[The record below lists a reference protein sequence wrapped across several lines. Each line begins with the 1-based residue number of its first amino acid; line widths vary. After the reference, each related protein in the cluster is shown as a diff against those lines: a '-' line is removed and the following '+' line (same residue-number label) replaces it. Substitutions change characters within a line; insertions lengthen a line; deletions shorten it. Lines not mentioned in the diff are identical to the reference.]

1 MYFAHAKLCVS
12 ANGEIEKR
20 LSWFKKPQKCLFVCT
35 CACVPMRV
43 RVVYKEYMYNVFIG
57 ERVWENGW
65 RYRFK
70 NLENVYEKCQRFWSL
85 SSCVCSSS
93 FCIFPGMSL
102 WLSQISAWFDL
113 LQVNEAGWKE
123 PCRNYKIFSKSPP
136 CTYNRC
142 PWTPFVKPVSQSSV

>member
-1 MYFAHAKLCVS
+1 M
-12 ANGEIEKR
+12 ERIEKT
-20 LSWFKKPQKCLFVCT
+20 LSWSKSHKNASL
-35 CACVPMRV
+35 CARV
-43 RVVYKEYMYNVFIG
+43 LVYPCIYKVVYKEEYMYNVFIG
-57 ERVWENGW
+57 ECVWENGW
-65 RYRFK
+65 IYRFK
-70 NLENVYEKCQRFWSL
+70 NLEDVYEKCQRFWSL

-123 PCRNYKIFSKSPP
+123 PCRNYKISSKSPS

-142 PWTPFVKPVSQSSV
+142 PRTPFVKPVSQSSL